1 MYYFMQGFSLHNVD
15 NIFVAS
21 CELSLSLS
29 RVNDVKTIL
38 RFQPQT
44 NSISTSTLPFST
56 FR

>member
-1 MYYFMQGFSLHNVD
+1 MYYFMQGFSHIMLT
-15 NIFVAS
+15 ISLLRVAS
-21 CELSLSLS
+21 SLS